1 MNTRAKLAWVTLTVL
16 ALGAEGTAAAEST
29 PGRANSA
36 NDPGLALMQQSGAAM
51 GPELAAA
58 LASLGGTTSGTTKKS
73 DKGASVDWNRLGNR
87 QAAAGDTVVS
97 GLGLPSAAASTI
109 QSKSG
114 GADSLQVLHGA
125 ATGAT
130 STVAGPAI
138 RVVPVG
144 DIQQVAAPT
153 SAPPLRPEAVI
164 RGQINPAAK
173 SCYANDPDS
182 KSRRPGRLVILIKL
196 TPAGEIDSVSVPI
209 NTGVSPSVASCI
221 TTAARA
227 ASFAAPGASGAT
239 IPAAFTFPG
248 PAEQAPSADPPAKDE
263 PATNASEP
271 AAHDTLA
278 ADAQSTNQPTKP

>member
-1 MNTRAKLAWVTLTVL
+1 MNTRAKLAWVTLTML

-29 PGRANSA
+29 PALANSA
-36 NDPGLALMQQSGAAM
+36 NDPGLALMQQSGAAV

-58 LASLGGTTSGTTKKS
+58 LASLGGTTSGSTRKS

-87 QAAAGDTVVS
+87 QATAGDSVVG
-97 GLGLPSAAASTI
+97 GLALPSSAVSTI

-144 DIQQVAAPT
+144 DSQQVAAPT
-153 SAPPLRPEAVI
+153 SAPLRPEAVI

-173 SCYANDPDS
+173 SCYASDPDS

-227 ASFAAPGASGAT
+227 ASFAAPGANGAT

-248 PAEQAPSADPPAKDE
+248 PAEPAPSADPPAKDA
-263 PATNASEP
+263 PTTNASEP
-271 AAHDTLA
+271 AAHDSLA
-278 ADAQSTNQPTKP
+278 ADVQPTKP